1 MPRGKKGKLKK
12 MKEKYKD
19 QDEED
24 RQARMMLLQVLRA
37 LDAPAR
43 PASLTSISQPE
54 GKKELR
60 PAAPAAAKGK
70 APQKGGAKPKQSPVQ
85 AKHAPSPPHVAEEP
99 TKPTEELAP
108 EAEAESKPQ
117 EEVKVEGGAEEEHSE
132 GEAGTEVKKEGEKR
146 KGRKEKREEKL
157 REQVSLSLSRFPLCT
172 RSCVGSF
179 FFFFSFVDPTTL
191 QEEIR
196 KILEEENVALADDA
210 SLTEIDS
217 LTGQPHPE
225 DILLYA
231 VPVCA
236 PYQALQAFKFKV
248 KLMPGSQKKG
258 KGEWRCSLS
267 TFSCIELMFSQ
278 RHERRWR
285 CSSSHPTQRHGRRN

>member
-179 FFFFSFVDPTTL
+179 FFLCGSDHAPGGDP
-191 QEEIR
+191 QDSRRRER
-196 KILEEENVALADDA
+196 GAGGRRVAHGDR
-210 SLTEIDS
+210 
-217 LTGQPHPE
+217 HP
-225 DILLYA
+225 DRPAAPGGHSAVRGAGVRA
-231 VPVCA
+231 VPGPPGLQVQG
-236 PYQALQAFKFKV
+236 QAHAWL
-248 KLMPGSQKKG
+248 PEEG
-258 KGEWRCSLS
+258 
-267 TFSCIELMFSQ
+267 Q
-278 RHERRWR
+278 R
-285 CSSSHPTQRHGRRN
+285 